1 MSGQKKSKQELCLS
15 AREAAEKLRALAE
28 ELERAVV
35 SINEEEYSIVPDTQ
49 VMAIF
54 KAKGDTFSFKLKF
67 KLKSPLSEKEE
78 ESTLSTE
85 PDVEN
90 YKDLKKRMSID
101 FKTIKKRCI
110 QEHVFPNS
118 DLIERFY
125 LDSKAMC
132 TYPKKGEEFY
142 ETFLK
147 QADYLYEAFK
157 TSDMKAMN
165 SAIKSLVQART
176 ECHGKYK

>member
-49 VMAIF
+49 VMASL

-67 KLKSPLSEKEE
+67 KLKSTLSEKEG
-78 ESTLSTE
+78 STLSTE

-118 DLIERFY
+118 DLVERFY
-125 LDSKAMC
+125 QDSKAMC
-132 TYPKKGEEFY
+132 TYPEKGEEFY